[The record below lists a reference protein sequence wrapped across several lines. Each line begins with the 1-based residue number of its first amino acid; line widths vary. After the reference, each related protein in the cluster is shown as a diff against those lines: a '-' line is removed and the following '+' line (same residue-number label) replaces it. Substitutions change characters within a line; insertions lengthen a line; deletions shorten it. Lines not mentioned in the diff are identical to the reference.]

1 MILRRYK
8 PICYASPLCN
18 TINQY
23 APPPPPSTP
32 PDRSLQFT
40 VLVRSSFR
48 KEDMNGS
55 NYYSKNKTAASIL
68 LTWYQVL
75 YLVLDYSE
83 NNLIMDTRDFQRF
96 KD

>member
-1 MILRRYK
+1 
-8 PICYASPLCN
+8 
-18 TINQY
+18 
-23 APPPPPSTP
+23 
-32 PDRSLQFT
+32 
-40 VLVRSSFR
+40 
-48 KEDMNGS
+48 MNGS